1 MEIVLNALLTITS
14 PAFDSNGVIPREYTC
29 DGENFSPELRIGNL
43 PNETKSLAIIMDDP
57 DAPYGTYVHW
67 VVWNIPKTEVIEKN
81 TILGAVGK
89 NSKHETRY
97 YGPCPPPGN
106 THHYHFKVYALD
118 TELDLG
124 FNTDKEDLLWE
135 MDKHILGAGEL
146 VGLYRKPE

>member
-1 MEIVLNALLTITS
+1 MEIVLNALLAITS
-14 PAFDSNGVIPREYTC
+14 PAFDSNGVIPNEYTG

-43 PNETKSLAIIMDDP
+43 PNETQSLAIIMEDP
-57 DAPYGTYVHW
+57 GAPYGTYVHW

-97 YGPCPPPGN
+97 FGPYPPAGT

-118 TELDLG
+118 VELDLE
-124 FNTDKEDLLWE
+124 FNTDKDDLLLE

-146 VGLYRKPE
+146 IGIYRRPE